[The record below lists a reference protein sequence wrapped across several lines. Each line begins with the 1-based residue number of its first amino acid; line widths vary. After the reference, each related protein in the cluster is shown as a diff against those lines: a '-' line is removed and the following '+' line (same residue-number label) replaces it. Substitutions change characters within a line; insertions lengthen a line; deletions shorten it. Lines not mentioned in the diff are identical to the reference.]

1 MPNVNAG
8 HPHYHILSPR
18 SGMSQI
24 LHVNANLVL
33 TTRFQFQFHKLSSSI
48 TSATRGNASQHFASI
63 VGWRRIRKI
72 RLIVLQ
78 PALYGATSCSSSRK
92 QVPNNDDQSQY
103 RASCVPKFFSL
114 HGFGFNQQARS
125 IAVQTVNNV
134 HRTTLMRTMKII
146 IKHLLYAK

>member
-1 MPNVNAG
+1 
-8 HPHYHILSPR
+8 
-18 SGMSQI
+18 MSQI

-33 TTRFQFQFHKLSSSI
+33 TTRFQFQFHQTMAAVSPQHTVMRHSI
-48 TSATRGNASQHFASI
+48 LASI

-78 PALYGATSCSSSRK
+78 PALYGATLLFELAGNKCQITTISHNIAPVVF
-92 QVPNNDDQSQY
+92 QNL
-103 RASCVPKFFSL
+103 FSL
-114 HGFGFNQQARS
+114 HGFGINQQARS

-134 HRTTLMRTMKII
+134 RRTALMRTMKII